1 MRVTRLLAPLAAPA
15 AALQLLP
22 LVVLAGLLVLGIFQI
37 PDIKPALIGLPAL
50 AAAFS
55 RHPWYPLAVG
65 GVTVIASYG
74 LTAEDGQAL
83 ATTETT
89 TRAVSIA
96 VVSVLGALGVVIR
109 ERQGRALTQTRMVA
123 EAVQSVLARPI
134 PARVGPVRAAVHYT
148 AAHAYAK
155 IGGDLYEVLP
165 TRFGVRAVV
174 GDVQGKGLDAI
185 GTAAALLGAFR
196 EAAHDEP
203 GLSALARRLAEP
215 LGSARGGDGERFV
228 TAVLMSVHP
237 DGTAEVVNCGH
248 PSPLLVRGTG
258 APCPLDPPDRVPPLG
273 ILPPGQV
280 DPPVLS
286 LRLRPGDR
294 VLLYTDGVIEARNP
308 AGTFYPLTER
318 LPHVLRDDPG
328 ETLEQLSADVLAH
341 VGSRLDDDAAMVLL
355 QYAPQPGR
363 PGAPSGEKPGR
374 PAAVTPAPD
383 GATARQAAD

>member
-22 LVVLAGLLVLGIFQI
+22 LVVLAGLLVVGIFQI

-74 LTAEDGQAL
+74 LTAEDGLAL
-83 ATTETT
+83 ATAEAT

-109 ERQGRALTQTRMVA
+109 ERQGRALTQTQLVA

-134 PARVGPVRAAVHYT
+134 PARVGPVRTAVHYT

-248 PSPLLVRGTG
+248 PSPLLVRGTA

-294 VLLYTDGVIEARNP
+294 VLLYTDGVIEARDP

-318 LPHVLRDDPG
+318 LPRVLRDDPG

-363 PGAPSGEKPGR
+363 PGAPSGGQPGR
-374 PAAVTPAPD
+374 PAAVMPAAD
-383 GATARQAAD
+383 GAARQAAD

>member
-1 MRVTRLLAPLAAPA
+1 
-15 AALQLLP
+15 
-22 LVVLAGLLVLGIFQI
+22 
-37 PDIKPALIGLPAL
+37 
-50 AAAFS
+50 
-55 RHPWYPLAVG
+55 
-65 GVTVIASYG
+65 
-74 LTAEDGQAL
+74 
-83 ATTETT
+83 
-89 TRAVSIA
+89 
-96 VVSVLGALGVVIR
+96 
-109 ERQGRALTQTRMVA
+109 MVA

-134 PARVGPVRAAVHYT
+134 PARVGPVRTAVHYT

-174 GDVQGKGLDAI
+174 GDVQGKGLGAI

-203 GLSALARRLAEP
+203 GLSGLARRLAEP

-228 TAVLMSVHP
+228 TAVLMTVHP

-258 APCPLDPPDRVPPLG
+258 PPCPLDPADRVPPLG
-273 ILPPGQV
+273 ILPPDQV

-286 LRLRPGDR
+286 VRLRPGDR
-294 VLLYTDGVIEARNP
+294 VLLYTDGVIEARDP

-328 ETLEQLSADVLAH
+328 EALEQLSADVLAH

-355 QYAPQPGR
+355 QYSPQPDR
-363 PGAPSGEKPGR
+363 PGEPSGGQPGR
-374 PAAVTPAPD
+374 PAAATPAAD
-383 GATARQAAD
+383 GAAAR